1 MSKLILISLL
11 LLSFPLYADETDPC
25 EQTCPSGEVLVSLLV
40 GETDVQCFCSPEATM
55 DETEPAATE
64 DMIPEEGAA

>member
-1 MSKLILISLL
+1 MRNLL
-11 LLSFPLYADETDPC
+11 LLSLLLASFPLAAQETDPC

-40 GETDVQCFCSPEATM
+40 GESDVQCFCSPEATM
-55 DETEPAATE
+55 DETEPTVTE